1 MRTSRSVA
9 TAVALTLSAATL
21 TACSSSS
28 TGTKGGSGST
38 NAVTV
43 LNVGMPNGPQTNNS
57 NPFLGTSAG
66 ASLGYRY
73 MIYEPLVMMNPIQPA
88 AAGTPW
94 LATAFT
100 WNSTYTSLALTIRTG
115 VTWSDGTPMTPADV
129 AYTFNLLKGNT
140 ALNSN
145 AIPFGDI
152 TTAGNVVTVTF
163 PSSQYVNQTKIL
175 STFIVPQHIW
185 SKIANPATDTDQNPI
200 GTGPYTLKTFTAQTV
215 TLERRSTYWQALPK
229 VQELR
234 YTSYND
240 NDSQTTALANGAAEW
255 SFVFIPNAKAVYQ
268 AKDPAHNQL
277 WFPPTLG
284 VHGLWLNTQDAP
296 FNNPVLRQAMAMVI
310 NRNDILNQGEA
321 GYFYP
326 AVTNVTG
333 IPTPSGSSFIA
344 SQYASQN
351 YSVNPTAA
359 KTLLTNAGFK
369 YNGTTLED
377 PTGKPVTIT
386 LSDPAGWSDY
396 ITDLQIIKDNLATIG
411 ITATVDMA
419 NQAAWTSNVDTGNF
433 QAVLHWT
440 NGGATPYDMYENI
453 MDGAIYKPVGTGGV
467 AGNYGRFQDPAAT
480 AALQQYANATD
491 AATRTQALNTL
502 EQIEVTQVPVIITM
516 AANAGAE
523 YSTKNWVGWPDAA
536 NPYAAPQP
544 TLPTSLQ
551 VVLHLTPAS

>member
-1 MRTSRSVA
+1 VA

-21 TACSSSS
+21 TACSSS
-28 TGTKGGSGST
+28 GSPGST
-38 NAVTV
+38 TPSNAVTV
-43 LNVGMPNGPQTNNS
+43 LNIGMPNGPQTNNS

-73 MIYEPLVMMNPIQPA
+73 MIYEPLAMMNPVQPA
-88 AAGTPW
+88 APGTPW
-94 LATAFT
+94 LATAWT
-100 WNSTYTSLALTIRTG
+100 WNSSYTSLSLTIRSG
-115 VTWSDGTPMTPADV
+115 VSWSDGTPMTAADV
-129 AYTFNLLKGNT
+129 AYTFNLLKSNA

-145 AIPFGDI
+145 ALPFGDI
-152 TTAGNVVTVTF
+152 TTSGSTVNVTF
-163 PSSQYVNQTKIL
+163 PSSQFVNQTKIL
-175 STFIVPQHIW
+175 GTFIVPQHIW
-185 SKIANPATDTDQNPI
+185 SQMSNPATNTDQNPV
-200 GTGPYTLKTFTAQTV
+200 GTGPYTLKSFTAQTV
-215 TLERRSTYWQALPK
+215 TLQRRSTYWQALPK

-240 NDSQTTALANGAAEW
+240 NDSQTTALANGSAEW
-255 SFVFIPNAKAVYQ
+255 SFVFIPNAQAVFVS
-268 AKDPAHNQL
+268 KDPAHNEL

-284 VHGLWLNTQDAP
+284 VHGLWINTQNAP
-296 FNNPVLRQAMAMVI
+296 FNNPALRQAMAMVI
-310 NRNDILNQGEA
+310 NRSDILNQGEA

-326 AVTNVTG
+326 QIDNVTG
-333 IPTPSGSSFIA
+333 IPTPAGTSFIA
-344 SQYASQN
+344 PQYANDN
-351 YSVNPTAA
+351 YTVDVTKA
-359 KTLLTNAGFK
+359 KSTLTTAGFK
-369 YNGTTLED
+369 YNGNTLMD

-433 QAVLHWT
+433 QAVMHWT

-491 AATRTQALNTL
+491 NATRTQALNTL

-523 YSTKNWVGWPDAA
+523 YSTKNWVGWPNAA

-544 TLPTSLQ
+544 TLATALE

>member
-1 MRTSRSVA
+1 MRTSRSM
-9 TAVALTLSAATL
+9 AVAAVVALAATGL
-21 TACSSSS
+21 TACSS
-28 TGTKGGSGST
+28 GSGSST
-38 NAVTV
+38 AASTDTV
-43 LNVGMPNGPQTNNS
+43 LNIGMPNGPQTNNS

-73 MIYEPLVMMNPIQPA
+73 MIYEPLAMMNPVQPA

-94 LATAFT
+94 LATNWT
-100 WNSTYTSLALTIRTG
+100 WNSTYTSLTLTIRSG

-145 AIPFGDI
+145 AIPFGDVS
-152 TTAGNVVTVTF
+152 TSGNQVTVTF
-163 PSSQYVNQTKIL
+163 PTSQYVNQTKIL
-175 STFIVPQHIW
+175 NTFVVPQHIW
-185 SKIANPATDTDQNPI
+185 SKISNPATYTDQDPI
-200 GTGPYTLKTFTAQTV
+200 GTGPFTLKTFTAQTI
-215 TLERRSTYWQALPK
+215 TLVRRSSYWQTLPK
-229 VQELR
+229 VQTLR

-255 SFVFIPNAKAVYQ
+255 SFVFIPNAKAVYVS
-268 AKDPAHNQL
+268 KDPAHNQL

-284 VHGLWLNTQDAP
+284 VHGLWINTQNAP
-296 FNNPVLRQAMAMVI
+296 FNNPALRQAMSMVI
-310 NRNDILNQGEA
+310 NRADILNQGEA

-326 AVTNVTG
+326 AIDNATG
-333 IPTPSGSSFIA
+333 IPQPAGNSFIS
-344 SQYASQN
+344 SQYTSDN
-351 YSVNPTAA
+351 YTSPDVAKA
-359 KTLLTNAGFK
+359 KTTLTNAGFK

-386 LSDPAGWSDY
+386 LADPAGWSDY
-396 ITDLQIIKDNLATIG
+396 ATDLQIIKDNLSTIG
-411 ITATVDMA
+411 INATVDLQNEA
-419 NQAAWTSNVDTGNF
+419 TWTSNVDTGNF

-453 MDGAIYKPVGTGGV
+453 MDGAIYKPIGTGGV
-467 AGNYGRFQDPAAT
+467 SGNYGRFQDPAAT
-480 AALQQYANATD
+480 TALQQYANATTP
-491 AATRTQALNTL
+491 AARTSALDTL

-523 YSTKNWVGWPDAA
+523 YSTKHWVGWPDAA

-544 TLPTSLQ
+544 TLQTALQ